1 MSPLITVSSGGPD
14 IPEGA
19 YPVVLADIQGPRT
32 VTAQRGPK
40 AGQDIDLF
48 DWIFHVD
55 APGQPYDQTEI
66 SASTST
72 ASGPRS
78 KMFAF
83 LTAIFGG
90 ITPPIGSS
98 FEKEQLTGRHALATL
113 QKDDEG
119 WLRITNL
126 GALPQ
131 GWNGQGT
138 PPQAQP
144 ATATAP
150 VQPAAQPASQPVA
163 AAPAAREQVSDGSLP
178 F

>member
-1 MSPLITVSSGGPD
+1 MPFITVNSAGPD
-14 IPEGA
+14 IPEGV
-19 YPVVLADIQGPRT
+19 YPVVLADIRGPKT

-48 DWIFHVD
+48 DWVFQVD
-55 APGQPYDQTEI
+55 SPGQQYDQTEI

-90 ITPPIGSS
+90 VTPPIGSS
-98 FEKEQLTGRHALATL
+98 FEKDQLIGRHALATL
-113 QKDDEG
+113 QKDDDGG

-126 GALPQ
+126 SALPQ
-131 GWNGQGT
+131 SWNGQGA
-138 PPQAQP
+138 PPQA
-144 ATATAP
+144 ATP
-150 VQPAAQPASQPVA
+150 QQPVA
-163 AAPAAREQVSDGSLP
+163 AAAQAAVEPVAAARQQVQDGSLP